1 MYSGFA
7 SSILYHGSMQPTL
20 NIDDVII
27 VKSCD
32 IRELNK
38 NDIITFTKDEKT
50 ISHRIVKKIE
60 KEKDRTFVTK
70 GDNNE
75 VEDDGFVHKD
85 QIYGKVIFNIP
96 KIGKLVG
103 YLQDKNGF
111 VHSAVLVIVIFI
123 LISMKDEKKNR
134 RKMIRKKYEIKKE
147 REKYN

>member
-1 MYSGFA
+1 
-7 SSILYHGSMQPTL
+7 MQPTL

-50 ISHRIVKKIE
+50 ISHRIVRIIE
-60 KEKDRTFVTK
+60 KEKDRAFVTK

-75 VEDDGFVHKD
+75 VEDDGLVHKD

-96 KIGKLVG
+96 KIGKVVE
-103 YLQDKNGF
+103 YIQDQEGF
-111 VHSAVLVIVIFI
+111 IHTIVLVFIIFI
-123 LISMKDEKKNR
+123 LISMKDEKRNR

>member
-1 MYSGFA
+1 
-7 SSILYHGSMQPTL
+7 MQPTL

-38 NDIITFTKDEKT
+38 KDIITFTKDEKT
-50 ISHRIVKKIE
+50 ISHRIVKIIE
-60 KEKDRTFVTK
+60 KEKDRAFVTK

-75 VEDDGFVHKD
+75 VDDDGFVHKD

-96 KIGKLVG
+96 KLGKIVG
-103 YLQDKNGF
+103 YIQDKDGF
-111 VHSAVLVIVIFI
+111 IQCAVLVVIIFI
-123 LISMKDEKKNR
+123 LICMRDEKKNR

>member
-1 MYSGFA
+1 MFWGFA
-7 SSILYHGSMQPTL
+7 SSTLYHGSMQPTL

-50 ISHRIVKKIE
+50 ISHRIVKIIE

-75 VEDDGFVHKD
+75 VDDDGFVHSD

-96 KIGKLVG
+96 KLGKIVK
-103 YLQDKNGF
+103 YIQDQNGF
-111 VHSAVLVIVIFI
+111 MYSAVLVIIIFI
-123 LISMKDEKKNR
+123 LICMKDEKKNR

>member
-1 MYSGFA
+1 
-7 SSILYHGSMQPTL
+7 MQPTL

-32 IRELNK
+32 IRNLNK

-50 ISHRIVKKIE
+50 ISHRIVKIIE

-70 GDNNE
+70 GDNNK
-75 VEDDGFVHKD
+75 VEDDGFVHND

-96 KIGKLVG
+96 KLGKIVK
-103 YLQDKNGF
+103 YVQDQNGF
-111 VHSAVLVIVIFI
+111 TNTAVLVIIIFI
-123 LISMKDEKKNR
+123 LICMKDEKKNK
-134 RKMIRKKYEIKKE
+134 RKIIRKKYEIKKE

>member
-1 MYSGFA
+1 
-7 SSILYHGSMQPTL
+7 MQPTL

-38 NDIITFTKDEKT
+38 NDIITFTKDEKN
-50 ISHRIVKKIE
+50 ISHRIVKIIE
-60 KEKDRTFVTK
+60 KEKDRAFVTK

-96 KIGKLVG
+96 KIGKIVE
-103 YLQDKNGF
+103 YIQNKEGF
-111 VHSAVLVIVIFI
+111 IRTAVLVLIIFI
-123 LISMKDEKKNR
+123 LICMKDEKRNR

>member
-1 MYSGFA
+1 
-7 SSILYHGSMQPTL
+7 MQPTL

-38 NDIITFTKDEKT
+38 DDIITFTKDEKT
-50 ISHRIVKKIE
+50 ISHRIVKIIE
-60 KEKDRTFVTK
+60 KEKDRVFVTK

-75 VEDDGFVHKD
+75 VEDNGVVHKD

-96 KIGKLVG
+96 KIGKIVE
-103 YLQDKNGF
+103 YIQDQEGF
-111 VHSAVLVIVIFI
+111 IHTAVLI
-123 LISMKDEKKNR
+123 LIIFVLVSMKDEKRNR

>member
-1 MYSGFA
+1 
-7 SSILYHGSMQPTL
+7 MQPTL
-20 NIDDVII
+20 NVDDVII

-50 ISHRIVKKIE
+50 ISHRIVKIIE
-60 KEKDRTFVTK
+60 KEKDRAFVTK

-75 VEDDGFVHKD
+75 VEDNGFVHKD

-96 KIGKLVG
+96 KIGKVVQ
-103 YLQDKNGF
+103 YIQDKEGF
-111 VHSAVLVIVIFI
+111 IHSAVLVIIIFV
-123 LISMKDEKKNR
+123 LICMKDEKRNR

>member
-1 MYSGFA
+1 
-7 SSILYHGSMQPTL
+7 MQPTL

-32 IRELNK
+32 IRKLNK

-50 ISHRIVKKIE
+50 ISHRIVKIIE

-70 GDNNE
+70 GDNNK
-75 VEDDGFVHKD
+75 VEDDGFVHND

-96 KIGKLVG
+96 KLGKIVK
-103 YLQDKNGF
+103 YVQDQNGF
-111 VHSAVLVIVIFI
+111 TNTAVLVIIIFI
-123 LISMKDEKKNR
+123 LICMKDEKKNK
-134 RKMIRKKYEIKKE
+134 RKIIRKKYEIKKE

>member
-1 MYSGFA
+1 
-7 SSILYHGSMQPTL
+7 MQPTL

-38 NDIITFTKDEKT
+38 DDIITFTKDEKT
-50 ISHRIVKKIE
+50 ISHRIVKIIE
-60 KEKDRTFVTK
+60 KEKDRVFVTK

-75 VEDDGFVHKD
+75 VEDNGFVHKD

-96 KIGKLVG
+96 KIGKIVE
-103 YLQDKNGF
+103 YIQDQEGF
-111 VHSAVLVIVIFI
+111 IHTAVLI
-123 LISMKDEKKNR
+123 LIIFVLVSMKDEKRNR

>member
-1 MYSGFA
+1 MFSGFA

-38 NDIITFTKDEKT
+38 KDIITFTKDEKT
-50 ISHRIVKKIE
+50 ISHRIVKIIE
-60 KEKDRTFVTK
+60 KEKDRAFVTK

-75 VEDDGFVHKD
+75 VEDDGFVNKE
-85 QIYGKVIFNIP
+85 QIYGKVIFYIP
-96 KIGKLVG
+96 KVGKLVA
-103 YLQDKNGF
+103 YLQDKDGF
-111 VHSAVLVIVIFI
+111 IHSAVLVIIIFI
-123 LISMKDEKKNR
+123 LTCMKDEKKNR

>member
-1 MYSGFA
+1 MYWDFD

-38 NDIITFTKDEKT
+38 NDIITFTKDERT
-50 ISHRIVKKIE
+50 ISHRIVKIIE

-70 GDNNE
+70 GDNNK

-96 KIGKLVG
+96 KIGKIVE
-103 YLQDKNGF
+103 YIQNKEGF
-111 VHSAVLVIVIFI
+111 IRTAVLVLIIFI
-123 LISMKDEKKNR
+123 LICMKDEKRNR